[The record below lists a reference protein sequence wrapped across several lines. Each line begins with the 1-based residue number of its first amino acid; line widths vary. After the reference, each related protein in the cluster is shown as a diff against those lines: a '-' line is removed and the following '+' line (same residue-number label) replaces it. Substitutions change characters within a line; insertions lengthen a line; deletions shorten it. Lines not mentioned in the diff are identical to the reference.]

1 MLNISG
7 VSGPFS
13 NMVNQVLVYI
23 PNIIAA
29 VVVGFIG
36 WIVARLV
43 RAGVTNVLS
52 RTQLDD
58 KLSSEVG
65 VGGISQ
71 NIGEILYWLV
81 LLLFLPISNQRLRF
95 TVTSVLTLRWLLS
108 NQGIPVRFS
117 LLKKTLR
124 RFLASSEL
132 RFMERPVMFSGTTF
146 HLVSNFT
153 RSLKFLA

>member
-1 MLNISG
+1 IEGLISKVVFWFILILAVVAALNVLNISG

-65 VGGISQ
+65 VG
-71 NIGEILYWLV
+71 
-81 LLLFLPISNQRLRF
+81 
-95 TVTSVLTLRWLLS
+95 
-108 NQGIPVRFS
+108 
-117 LLKKTLR
+117 
-124 RFLASSEL
+124 
-132 RFMERPVMFSGTTF
+132 
-146 HLVSNFT
+146 
-153 RSLKFLA
+153 